1 MKKTRLIFLVSVA
14 VLFAASV
21 AMLFGGCK
29 KSDDTKGGDLIG
41 KWNNETPVGVDD
53 VVITTLEFTDDNM
66 LHVTVNYSDLE
77 KAEDNLDFTLP
88 YEVKGDILSIMYD
101 YKDVDDLEYVDC
113 FQDKFEIKDNYI
125 LSFVEF
131 VENLTG
137 DADGTF
143 VRVE

>member
-1 MKKTRLIFLVSVA
+1 MKKTKVLFLASAA

-21 AMLFGGCK
+21 SMLFGGCK

-41 KWNNETPVGVDD
+41 KWYNETPIGVDD

-66 LHVTVNYSDLE
+66 LHVTVNYSSLAKE
-77 KAEDNLDFTLP
+77 VDNLDFILP
-88 YEVKGDILSIMYD
+88 YEVKGNILRITYD
-101 YKDVDDLEYVDC
+101 YKDVEEYEYIDY
-113 FQDKFEIKDNYI
+113 FEDKFEIKDNYI

-143 VRVE
+143 LRIE

>member
-1 MKKTRLIFLVSVA
+1 MKKTKVLFLASFAMLLGVSVA
-14 VLFAASV
+14 IFFNS
-21 AMLFGGCK
+21 CK

-41 KWNNETPVGVDD
+41 KWYNETPIGVDD

-88 YEVKGDILSIMYD
+88 YEVKDNILCITYD
-101 YKDVDDLEYVDC
+101 YKDVEDFEYVDY
-113 FQDKFEIKDNYI
+113 FKDKFEIKDNYI

-143 VRVE
+143 LRIE

>member
-1 MKKTRLIFLVSVA
+1 MKKTKVLFLASVA

-53 VVITTLEFTDDNM
+53 VVITTLEFTNDNM

-113 FQDKFEIKDNYI
+113 FKDKFEIKDNYI